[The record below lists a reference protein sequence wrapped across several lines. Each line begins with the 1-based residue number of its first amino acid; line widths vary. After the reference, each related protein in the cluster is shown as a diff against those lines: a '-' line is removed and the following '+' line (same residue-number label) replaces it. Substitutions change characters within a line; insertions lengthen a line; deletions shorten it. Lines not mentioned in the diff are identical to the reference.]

1 MRVELFFAFCLLL
14 PSLEASPRRWG
25 GGFGRSSSSRS
36 SWGGFGRRSS
46 SSSSSSSSGWAR
58 QGSPSSYPRQTM
70 GSSSSYPRQTV
81 GGRTGGSAGG
91 FVKPQSSNIGG
102 TAGSRGIG
110 GTAGSYG
117 SRGLGGGGFVAPKP
131 ISRGTYSAPG
141 GKTFGS
147 ATPGHGT
154 SWGTSFPSGVGK
166 YKSSGISKKALGLGI
181 GAGFL
186 GGAALGVAGAMATAS
201 VYQRYHEYQRMMYMG
216 GYGGGYNMGFGNNYY
231 NRNRC
236 MYGCP
241 ANSFC
246 QFGFCE
252 CNPGLT
258 KTMGGCYPGNQRP
271 PPRASD
277 FQPFQDCASTSTCL
291 AIDMNL
297 ICNTNLTMGGQGKC
311 QCRTNMRWNT
321 EAGECQIYMD
331 VDCSDIT
338 YDTPPSP
345 TILEAV
351 EKAKQRLNATE
362 ACPQPK
368 FLCEDAATCLEEAQI
383 CNGVSDCPQWET
395 GPGGEDE
402 ECLDAGSGEEP
413 QEAQQGDP
421 SASTPAP
428 QPHNQL
434 APRRQLTNSLLT
446 QIDPKTSSADELRE
460 AFCRDVDAYSFEF
473 AQTPEQPASPA
484 QVAPTR
490 QPEHDERPDRGYC
503 QKVPQ
508 SVCAV
513 AYDSSSCSG
522 GWKLPIAEGQLQFRF
537 WSSYYK
543 YRNDMDLIA
552 VRSGCTFTGFT
563 DSSFNGNSGVVAA
576 TQGWDRWVVF
586 QRSPQY
592 RHLDEDIESVMCYC
606 NSSG

>member
-1 MRVELFFAFCLLL
+1 MRVELFLAFCLLL

-25 GGFGRSSSSRS
+25 GGFGSRVSRSSSRS
-36 SWGGFGRRSS
+36 SWGGFGRRQSPS
-46 SSSSSSSSGWAR
+46 PSSSSSGWAR
-58 QGSPSSYPRQTM
+58 QGSSSSYPRQTM

-81 GGRTGGSAGG
+81 GGRTGSSSGG
-91 FVKPQSSNIGG
+91 FVKPQSPNVGG
-102 TAGSRGIG
+102 SAS
-110 GTAGSYG
+110 SYG

-166 YKSSGISKKALGLGI
+166 YKSGGISKKALGLGI

-186 GGAALGVAGAMATAS
+186 GGAALGVAGGMATAS

-216 GYGGGYNMGFGNNYY
+216 GYGGGYNQGFGNNYY

-241 ANSFC
+241 PNSFC

-258 KTMGGCYPGNQRP
+258 KSMGSCYPGNQQP

-277 FQPFQDCASTSTCL
+277 FQPFQDCTSESTCM
-291 AIDMNL
+291 AVDMNL

-338 YDTPPSP
+338 YDTPPSQ
-345 TILEAV
+345 TILTAV
-351 EKAKQRLNATE
+351 EKAKERLNATE

-368 FLCEDAATCLEEAQI
+368 FLCEDATTCLEEAQV
-383 CNGVSDCPQWET
+383 CDGVSHCPQWET

-402 ECLDAGSGEEP
+402 ECLDDGSGQPP
-413 QEAQQGDP
+413 QGAQQGVQPPQQGDT

-428 QPHNQL
+428 SPQSQL

-446 QIDPKTSSADELRE
+446 QIDPKSASADELRE
-460 AFCRDVDAYSFEF
+460 AFCRDVDAFSFEF
-473 AQTPEQPASPA
+473 AQTAASPA
-484 QVAPTR
+484 QTSRAPP
-490 QPEHDERPDRGYC
+490 QPEHDERPDRGFC

-513 AYDSSSCSG
+513 AYDSSSCRS
-522 GWKLPIAEGQLQFRF
+522 GWKLMIAEGQLQFRF

-552 VRSGCTFTGFT
+552 VRAGCTFTGFT

-606 NSSG
+606 NTSG

>member
-1 MRVELFFAFCLLL
+1 
-14 PSLEASPRRWG
+14 
-25 GGFGRSSSSRS
+25 
-36 SWGGFGRRSS
+36 
-46 SSSSSSSSGWAR
+46 
-58 QGSPSSYPRQTM
+58 M
-70 GSSSSYPRQTV
+70 GSSYPRQTV
-81 GGRTGGSAGG
+81 GSRTGGSGG
-91 FVKPQSSNIGG
+91 FAKPQSPSV
-102 TAGSRGIG
+102 G

-141 GKTFGS
+141 GRTFGS

-166 YKSSGISKKALGLGI
+166 YKSKGISKKALGLGI

-186 GGAALGVAGAMATAS
+186 GGAALGVAGGMATAS

-236 MYGCP
+236 MFGCP

-258 KTMGGCYPGNQRP
+258 KSMGVCYPGNQRP

-277 FQPFQDCASTSTCL
+277 FQPFQDCASTSTCM

-345 TILEAV
+345 TILKAV

-368 FLCEDAATCLEEAQI
+368 FLCEDAATCLEETQI
-383 CNGVSDCPQWET
+383 CDGNSDCPQWET

-402 ECLDAGSGEEP
+402 ECLDDGSGDQP
-413 QEAQQGDP
+413 QDAQQT
-421 SASTPAP
+421 STPAP
-428 QPHNQL
+428 QPHDKL
-434 APRRQLTNSLLT
+434 APRRQLENSLLT
-446 QIDPKTSSADELRE
+446 QIDPKQASADELRE
-460 AFCRDVDAYSFEF
+460 AFCRDVDAFSFEF
-473 AQTPEQPASPA
+473 AQTPQKPATPA
-484 QVAPTR
+484 PVM
-490 QPEHDERPDRGYC
+490 HDERPDRGWC
-503 QKVPQ
+503 KKVPLA
-508 SVCAV
+508 VCAV
-513 AYDSSSCSG
+513 AYDSSSCRSG
-522 GWKLPIAEGQLQFRF
+522 WILPIAEGRLQFRF

-552 VRSGCTFTGFT
+552 VRAGCRFTGFS
-563 DSSFNGNSGVVAA
+563 DSDFDGNSGVVAA
-576 TQGWDRWVVF
+576 DQGYDRWVVF
-586 QRSPQY
+586 QRNPQY
-592 RHLDEDIESVMCYC
+592 RHLDEDIESVMCSC

>member
-1 MRVELFFAFCLLL
+1 
-14 PSLEASPRRWG
+14 
-25 GGFGRSSSSRS
+25 
-36 SWGGFGRRSS
+36 
-46 SSSSSSSSGWAR
+46 
-58 QGSPSSYPRQTM
+58 
-70 GSSSSYPRQTV
+70 
-81 GGRTGGSAGG
+81 
-91 FVKPQSSNIGG
+91 VKPGTGNSASSF
-102 TAGSRGIG
+102 GSRGVG
-110 GTAGSYG
+110 NSASSYG

-154 SWGTSFPSGVGK
+154 NWGTSFPSGVGK
-166 YKSSGISKKALGLGI
+166 YKSKGISKKALGLGI
-181 GAGFL
+181 GAGFI

-216 GYGGGYNMGFGNNYY
+216 GYGGGYNMGYSNNFY

-258 KTMGGCYPGNQRP
+258 KSMGACYPDNQRP

-277 FQPFQDCASTSTCL
+277 FQPFRDCTSTSTCA

-311 QCRTNMRWNT
+311 QCRTDMRWNT

-345 TILEAV
+345 TILQAV
-351 EKAKQRLNATE
+351 EKATQRLNATE
-362 ACPQPK
+362 ACPSPK
-368 FLCEDAATCLEEAQI
+368 FLCEDAVTCLEEAQV
-383 CNGVSDCPQWET
+383 CDGVSNCPQWET

-402 ECLDAGSGEEP
+402 ECLEAGSGEQPLEGQPGQQLQP
-413 QEAQQGDP
+413 QEGQQGQQVQPQEGQQGQGQQVQPQGAPQGVP
-421 SASTPAP
+421 SASTQAP
-428 QPHNQL
+428 QPQNQL

-446 QIDPKTSSADELRE
+446 QIDPKKASAEELRE
-460 AFCRDVDAYSFEF
+460 AFCRDVDAFSFEF
-473 AQTPEQPASPA
+473 AQTPQQPAS
-484 QVAPTR
+484 VAPVTR
-490 QPEHDERPDRGYC
+490 APVVHDERPDRGYC
-503 QKVPQ
+503 KKVPI

-513 AYDSSSCSG
+513 AYDSSSCRSG
-522 GWKLPIAEGQLQFRF
+522 WTLPIAEGQLQFRF
-537 WSSYYK
+537 WSSYNK

-552 VRSGCTFTGFT
+552 VRAGCTFTGFS
-563 DSSFNGNSGVVAA
+563 DSEFNGNSGVVAA
-576 TQGWDRWVVF
+576 TQGYDRWVVF

-592 RHLDEDIESVMCYC
+592 RHLDEDIESVQCFC
-606 NSSG
+606 GNPIG

>member
-1 MRVELFFAFCLLL
+1 
-14 PSLEASPRRWG
+14 
-25 GGFGRSSSSRS
+25 
-36 SWGGFGRRSS
+36 
-46 SSSSSSSSGWAR
+46 
-58 QGSPSSYPRQTM
+58 M

-110 GTAGSYG
+110 GRGTAGSFG

-131 ISRGTYSAPG
+131 ISQGTYSAPG

-154 SWGTSFPSGVGK
+154 NWGTSFSSGVGRYQSK
-166 YKSSGISKKALGLGI
+166 GVSKKALGLGI

-186 GGAALGVAGAMATAS
+186 GGAALGAVGGMATAS
-201 VYQRYHEYQRMMYMG
+201 VYQRYNEFQRMMNMG
-216 GYGGGYNMGFGNNYY
+216 GYGSYGGNYDMGYNDHYYNDYY

-236 MYGCP
+236 RYGCP
-241 ANSFC
+241 PNSYCQLGFC
-246 QFGFCE
+246 Q

-258 KTMGGCYPGNQRP
+258 KIAGVCYSRSQQPSTPRP
-271 PPRASD
+271 SS
-277 FQPFQDCASTSTCL
+277 FQPFRDCTSSLTCQ
-291 AIDMNL
+291 AVDMNL
-297 ICNTNLTMGGQGKC
+297 ICNTSLTMGSQQGKC
-311 QCRTNMRWNT
+311 RCRTNFKWNT

-413 QEAQQGDP
+413 QEAQQRDP

-490 QPEHDERPDRGYC
+490 QPASPA
-503 QKVPQ
+503 P
-508 SVCAV
+508 V
-513 AYDSSSCSG
+513 A
-522 GWKLPIAEGQLQFRF
+522 
-537 WSSYYK
+537 
-543 YRNDMDLIA
+543 
-552 VRSGCTFTGFT
+552 
-563 DSSFNGNSGVVAA
+563 
-576 TQGWDRWVVF
+576 
-586 QRSPQY
+586 
-592 RHLDEDIESVMCYC
+592 
-606 NSSG
+606 